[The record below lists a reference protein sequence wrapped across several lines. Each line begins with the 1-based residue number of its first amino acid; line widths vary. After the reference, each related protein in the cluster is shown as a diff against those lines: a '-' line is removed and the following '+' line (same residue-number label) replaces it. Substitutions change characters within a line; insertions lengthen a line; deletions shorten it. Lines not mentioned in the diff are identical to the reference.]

1 MGKKGTLYL
10 VSGFS
15 GVGKNTVLNIVL
27 EKMPDLHFSVSCTS
41 RAPREGEKDGVNYF
55 FISEKEFEEK
65 IAAGQFVEYTKTFT
79 NYYGTLKSEVEGYVD
94 KGIDVILE
102 INVVGTKNVKAMYDN
117 AVSIFVA
124 PPSLDE
130 LKNRLLGRGTET
142 EDSIKRRLAEIEFES
157 KEMEKYD
164 FIVINEIAESCADM
178 IMQIIKDRK

>member
-65 IAAGQFVEYTKTFT
+65 TKDFFVPQLDNKKVIK
-79 NYYGTLKSEVEGYVD
+79 NPRNLKNILTLQYDCKLCKQSESKKSIQLINRDYWLINFEDNMEIIINGEPGGYVSD
-94 KGIDVILE
+94 KNDIVFSSKALME
-102 INVVGTKNVKAMYDN
+102 AQTK
-117 AVSIFVA
+117 
-124 PPSLDE
+124 
-130 LKNRLLGRGTET
+130 
-142 EDSIKRRLAEIEFES
+142 
-157 KEMEKYD
+157 
-164 FIVINEIAESCADM
+164 
-178 IMQIIKDRK
+178 